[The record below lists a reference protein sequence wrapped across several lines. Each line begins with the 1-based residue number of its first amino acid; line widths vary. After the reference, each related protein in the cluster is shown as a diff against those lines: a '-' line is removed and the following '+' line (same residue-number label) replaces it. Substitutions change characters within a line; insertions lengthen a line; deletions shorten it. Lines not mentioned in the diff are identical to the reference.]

1 LDRLFT
7 NEISLLERSSSSRE
21 KTSEKMMENA
31 TTSPYL
37 IVGLGNPGR
46 SFREDRHNIGFMV
59 LDHLLK
65 RLDLVFSRSQNN
77 ALVVDGSIAGHKV
90 ILVKPQTFMNRVG
103 VSVAPLL
110 RYYRVPLEQLLIIF
124 DDLDL
129 PLGALRIR
137 PKGGSGGHRGMQSI
151 IQHLDSEIF
160 PRMRLG
166 IGRPPGQMDPSVYV
180 LQSFSKDE
188 QDVLDIILE
197 NAVDGIEVYI
207 REGIEAAM
215 TRFNTNGQVE

>member
-1 LDRLFT
+1 
-7 NEISLLERSSSSRE
+7 
-21 KTSEKMMENA
+21 MENA
-31 TTSPYL
+31 VVSPYL

-46 SFREDRHNIGFMV
+46 RFREDRHNIGFMV

-65 RLDLVFSRSQNN
+65 RLDLIFSRSQND
-77 ALVVDGSIAGHKV
+77 ALVVDGRIAEHKV
-90 ILVKPQTFMNRVG
+90 IFVKPQTFMNRVG

-110 RYYRVPLEQLLIIF
+110 RYYRIPLDQLLIIF

-137 PKGGSGGHRGMQSI
+137 PKGGSGGHRGLQSV
-151 IQHLDSEIF
+151 IQQLGSENF

-166 IGRPPGQMDPSVYV
+166 IGRPPGQMDPAVYV

-188 QDVLDIILE
+188 QDVVDITLE
-197 NAVDGIEVYI
+197 KAADGIEVYI

-215 TRFNTNGQVE
+215 TRFNTNGQIE